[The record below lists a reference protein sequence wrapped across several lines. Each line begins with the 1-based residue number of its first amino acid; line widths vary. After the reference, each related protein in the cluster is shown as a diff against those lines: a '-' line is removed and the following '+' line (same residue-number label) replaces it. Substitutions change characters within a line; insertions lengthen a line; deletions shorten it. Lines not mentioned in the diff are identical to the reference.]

1 MDQAWSLGRAGTTGD
16 LCSNAVRDNRQ
27 QAGKGSTPASL
38 GDLGQGIPKLYL
50 PQVQHGIILV
60 LLLRAA
66 ERIICSKI
74 WSLTLSTVTF
84 FLTH

>member
-1 MDQAWSLGRAGTTGD
+1 MDQAWSLGRAGPTGD
-16 LCSNAVRDNRQ
+16 LCSNAVRGNPQ
-27 QAGKGSTPASL
+27 QAGKGSTPAAL
-38 GDLGQGIPKLYL
+38 GDPGQGIPKLYL